1 MAPMRLFGRTHLSS
15 IGSLLRLGW
24 TPILLGLMQSLMS
37 PIQVGAQTAAD
48 PRNDTTPIVAGWI
61 ERISFPDQKLLF
73 EAKLDSGADSSSING
88 RNVEM
93 FHKAG
98 RSFVKFDV
106 VDDAGTN
113 VHLEVPLVRQAR
125 IRRAG
130 GKLDHRAVVRL
141 KVCVG
146 GKVADVDFTIANRVD
161 LNYQVLIGRNMMAGR
176 ILVDSGRQRIVS
188 DRCPATS

>member
-1 MAPMRLFGRTHLSS
+1 MRTLGLTRRSSLLSALTAGLTSVLFG
-15 IGSLLRLGW
+15 LLHGVSAPG
-24 TPILLGLMQSLMS
+24 TAH
-37 PIQVGAQTAAD
+37 AQA
-48 PRNDTTPIVAGWI
+48 TTEAQKDNAPIVAGWI

-106 VDDAGTN
+106 VDDAGAS
-113 VHLEVPLVRQAR
+113 VHLEMPLVRRVR

-146 GKVADVDFTIANRVD
+146 GKMADVDFTIANRVD

-188 DRCPATS
+188 DKCPATW